1 MYPPAASEVFRA
13 VQHKPRTPAI
23 DGDAGG
29 YKAFVPKMVSKNMMN
44 HYREKRQADYLSHCY
59 IMDYVQKQTP
69 KPREA

>member
-44 HYREKRQADYLSHCY
+44 HYR
-59 IMDYVQKQTP
+59 
-69 KPREA
+69 